1 LKTISEFVAAF
12 EGVKR
17 TGSGFQA
24 KCPAHDDRVASL
36 SVGEGDDGR
45 VLVKC
50 HAGCPTDAVLAR
62 VGMGWSDVLPDRQDG
77 RPQEVA
83 TYDYRDERGEMLF
96 QVVRFHPKD
105 FRQRK
110 PDEKGGWI
118 WKVEGVRRV
127 PYRLRELL
135 AAKAEGK
142 TLYVTEGEKDANL
155 LWSMGYAATT
165 NAGGAGKWND
175 LFSEHFEGAEVVLLP
190 DNDKAGRDHM
200 AMVEKSLRRYRAK
213 EVHVVTLPG
222 LPEKGDVSDWYRQSR
237 ENTRERFDEIVYE
250 HRHISELDRQ
260 ASEQSADIDAA
271 EARERT
277 WWSLSDLITTTAIRE
292 PEGFLYGEM
301 FCRGRIGMIFGPGGS
316 GKSYL
321 VMFLGSQIA
330 LGRNVHNMATRPA
343 RVLFLSEEMGG
354 PDIRFRARQC
364 FPPDTIAE
372 LSPNRFGVRWHT
384 GFDFYGA
391 GKTLTENKSVN
402 DFVRICDRESNKPDL
417 VFIDS
422 LSRVHHAKEND
433 NTEMGVV
440 MANLE
445 MAARLA
451 NVAIVFIHHAG
462 KSSEFREG
470 SERARGASIVRDF
483 CQDVISVHCI
493 SRSEKK
499 SVVTIEK
506 AQSLAGGK
514 ELHPFVF
521 TQEIDPSGRTVEKSD
536 GARESAVSFVTS
548 GHDEKALRESTAER
562 DANLVFNTLR
572 NLIEQRDEGC
582 TPEGKVERKVILE
595 RLSSSFRWS
604 PAKTDRAIKRLMN
617 LGRLEREQTAKDVVL
632 LSLPKME
639 N

>member
-1 LKTISEFVAAF
+1 LKTISEFVKSF
-12 EGVKR
+12 EGAKR
-17 TGSGFQA
+17 TGSGYQA

-36 SVGEGDDGR
+36 SIGEGDDGR
-45 VLVKC
+45 ILLKC
-50 HAGCPTDAVLAR
+50 HAGCPADAVLAR
-62 VGMGWSDVLPDRQDG
+62 VGMGWSDVLPERGDG

-83 TYDYRDERGEMLF
+83 TYDYRDEKGELLY

-110 PDEKGGWI
+110 PDGKGGYI
-118 WKVEGVRRV
+118 WKVEGVRKI
-127 PYRLRELL
+127 PYRLRDLIK
-135 AAKAEGK
+135 AKQEGQ
-142 TLYVTEGEKDANL
+142 TLYVVEGEKDADL
-155 LWSMGYAATT
+155 LWSMGYPATT
-165 NAGGAGKWND
+165 NAGGAGKWHD
-175 LFSEHFEGAEVVLLP
+175 LYSEFFEGAEVVIIP
-190 DNDKAGRDHM
+190 DNDKTGAQH
-200 AMVEKSLRRYRAK
+200 AVQVHASLTRYRAAAIHTV
-213 EVHVVTLPG
+213 ELPG
-222 LPEKGDVSDWYRQSR
+222 LPDKGDVSDWFRQSR
-237 ENTRERFDEIVYE
+237 DNTRERFDEIVYE
-250 HRHISELDRQ
+250 YRHISELDRQ
-260 ASEQSADIDAA
+260 ASEQTADVDAA

-277 WWSLSDLITTTAIRE
+277 WWNLSDLVATTAIRE

-321 VMFLGSQIA
+321 VMFLASQIA
-330 LGRNVHNMATRPA
+330 LGRNVHNMPTRPG

-354 PDIRFRARQC
+354 PDIRFRTRLC
-364 FPPDTIAE
+364 FPPETIAE

-483 CQDVISVHCI
+483 CQDVISVHCV
-493 SRSEKK
+493 SKSEKK
-499 SVVTIEK
+499 SVITIEK

-514 ELHPFVF
+514 ETHPFVF
-521 TQEIDPSGRTVEKSD
+521 TQEVDPTGRTVEKAD
-536 GARESAVSFVTS
+536 GKHESAVSFVTA

-562 DANLVFNTLR
+562 DANLVFNTVRTLV
-572 NLIEQRDEGC
+572 EQHDEAA
-582 TPEGKVERKVILE
+582 TPDGKVERKVILE
-595 RLSSSFRWS
+595 RLAASFRWS
-604 PAKTDRAIKRLMN
+604 TNKTDRALKRLLN
-617 LGRLEREQTAKDVVL
+617 LGRLEREQKSKDVVL
-632 LSLPKME
+632 ISLPTTE